1 MADSMQED
9 ALRRLNQ
16 MYSKAPSMNTV
27 SQRQET
33 QQPQQSDIEHP
44 KEVPTPEHPK
54 NQGNLLDIF
63 MKDKEKSL
71 IMLLIVVLLSE
82 KADSSLL
89 LALMYLVI

>member
-16 MYSKAPSMNTV
+16 MYSKAPSGNV
-27 SQRQET
+27 APQRREA
-33 QQPQQSDIEHP
+33 QPSRQVVEQT
-44 KEVPTPEHPK
+44 KEEKTPEHPK

-71 IMLLIVVLLSE
+71 ILLLIVILLSE

>member
-16 MYSKAPSMNTV
+16 MYSRAPSGNV
-27 SQRQET
+27 APQRREADT
-33 QQPQQSDIEHP
+33 PQQAKEEHI
-44 KEVPTPEHPK
+44 KEAPTPEHPK

-71 IMLLIVVLLSE
+71 ILLLIVILLSE